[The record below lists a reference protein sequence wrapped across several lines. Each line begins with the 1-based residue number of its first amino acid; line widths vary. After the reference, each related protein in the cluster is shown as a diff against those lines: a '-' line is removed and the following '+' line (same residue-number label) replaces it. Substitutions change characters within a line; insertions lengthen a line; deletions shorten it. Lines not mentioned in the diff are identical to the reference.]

1 MASVRPSQLFR
12 RHPENPIL
20 TPEEWPYT
28 VNAVFNPG
36 ATSGP
41 DGETILLVRVEDR
54 TGISHLTVVRSE
66 NGITDW
72 KIESRPT
79 LAPRVSH
86 HEAWGIED
94 PRITTIG
101 DEHLIAYTAVSTR
114 GPLVSL
120 ASTEDFYNFQMRS
133 IVSTPEDKD
142 AALFSEQFDGRY
154 ALIHRPVSSFS
165 YGEAHIWISFSP
177 DLVHWGDHRLLI
189 ESRRNGHWD
198 REKVGLGPPPL
209 RTSEGW
215 LLLFHGVRES
225 AAGALYRAGLALL
238 DLHDPTVVLAR
249 TDEWVFG
256 PEAEYELTGNVPGVV
271 FPTGWIV
278 DNDDTVRMYYGA
290 ADTCV
295 GLATA
300 SLADLIEFT
309 FTHQI

>member
-36 ATSGP
+36 ATTGP

-54 TGISHLTVVRSE
+54 TGISHLTVVRSA

-79 LAPRVSH
+79 LAPRASD

-101 DEHLIAYTAVSTR
+101 DEHFIAYTAVSTR

-209 RTSEGW
+209 RTPEGW

-249 TDEWVFG
+249 TDEWIFG

-295 GLATA
+295 GVATA
-300 SLADLIEFT
+300 PLADLIEFT
-309 FTHQI
+309 FTHRI